1 MTMKQMGAPQ
11 EKPLNK
17 KERELIM
24 GKAYPVNASNNLPD
38 YLKPKV
44 AQAISNFLIAS
55 NNPDKLASYNQKIA
69 ALDSLSSTRDQ
80 KVLFQVLASIKDNN
94 LEPNQNAQILS
105 IPPNQLIPKANNQNV
120 QLLDS
125 QSYVDPENMS
135 TFFKT
140 TNESL
145 ESLERLKVYDLKL
158 IPSDLEPKFVKT
170 ITDIVNIHGS
180 LVPELKKITLIDNIL
195 NKLTLREAAQ
205 LQNFIDGKDLPYK
218 ARIIPN

>member
-1 MTMKQMGAPQ
+1 MKQMGVPQ
-11 EKPLNK
+11 ERPLNK
-17 KERELIM
+17 TERELII
-24 GKAYPVNASNNLPD
+24 GKTYPANASNNLPD

-55 NNPDKLASYNQKIA
+55 YNTDKLASYNQKIA

-80 KVLFQVLASIKDNN
+80 KVLFQVLSSIKDTKV
-94 LEPNQNAQILS
+94 ETNQNAQILS

-125 QSYVDPENMS
+125 QSYVDHEKMS

-145 ESLERLKVYDLKL
+145 ASLERLKVYDLQS
-158 IPSDLEPKFVKT
+158 IPSDLDPKFVKT
-170 ITDIVNIHGS
+170 ITDIVNINGS

-195 NKLTLREAAQ
+195 NKLNLREAAQ
-205 LQNFIDGKDLPYK
+205 LQNFVDGKDLPDK